1 MAFRF
6 HRGLSIPL
14 WVIAVSAV
22 ALGTMP
28 AAIALLGIAVVGV
41 TIPAMAKWLRPSRPL
56 MEVLPPVGQDPARPG
71 GLIVTGGTH
80 ARTLEEAM
88 QVRAQTAAD
97 AADDVRM
104 DDDGAPR
111 RALPAHTAMAGS
123 VGGG

>member
-28 AAIALLGIAVVGV
+28 GAIALLGIAVVGF

-56 MEVLPPVGQDPARPG
+56 MDVLPAIGRHPARAG
-71 GLIVTGGTH
+71 GLIVAGGTH
-80 ARTLEEAM
+80 TRTLEEAV
-88 QVRAQTAAD
+88 QVRAQAAAD

-104 DDDGAPR
+104 DDDGGPR
-111 RALPAHTAMAGS
+111 RVLPADTAMAGS